1 MSSTKENKDNIDEEL
16 AELEAELE
24 KEENLKKAN
33 EPKPQPKPKKD
44 IKNEPDIYPDLI
56 EEKYHNMERMVSLSV
71 LEKEELL
78 CYKIIK
84 YKKKIDKN
92 YGYWEIKKKNIKNKQ
107 KSITSLIE
115 KGSWNLTLYKS
126 KIKEEYD
133 ADKNLLS
140 LAENELNLTETQK
153 LTLKERINERIN
165 ILEGELS
172 QANDQEAKNNED
184 MSQSLDDFKTP
195 DNDNIDLYPI
205 TVEDIYHNVGK
216 FVCLG
221 ALEKE
226 KELCDKIIEYK
237 KEKSKEFKKWEEKKD
252 SIDQKISSITSL
264 VENGTWN
271 LDIYK
276 SKIKEENDWEKKLL
290 DLAGNDTSL
299 NDIQKQIIKIRI
311 NNRIKLIEGELS
323 KNPEEDDE

>member
-1 MSSTKENKDNIDEEL
+1 MENEDKLDKEL
-16 AELEAELE
+16 AELEAELDQ
-24 KEENLKKAN
+24 EESLKKAN
-33 EPKPQPKPKKD
+33 EPKPKPKPKKD

-56 EEKYHNMERMVSLSV
+56 EDKYHNMERMVSLGV

-78 CYKIIK
+78 CFKIIK
-84 YKKKIDKN
+84 YKKKIDKD

-115 KGSWNLTLYKS
+115 KGAWNLNLYKS

-133 ADKNLLS
+133 EDKNLLS
-140 LAENELNLTETQK
+140 LAEKELNLSETQM

-172 QANDQEAKNNED
+172 QANEQEAKNNED
-184 MSQSLDDFKTP
+184 IYQNLDEFKI
-195 DNDNIDLYPI
+195 NDKENIDLYPI

-221 ALEKE
+221 VLEKE

-237 KEKSKEFKKWEEKKD
+237 KEKSKEFKKWEVKKD

-264 VENGTWN
+264 VENQTWN

-276 SKIKEENDWEKKLL
+276 SKIKEENDWENKLL

-299 NDIQKQIIKIRI
+299 NETQKQIVKIRI

-323 KNPEEDDE
+323 KNPEDDE

>member
-1 MSSTKENKDNIDEEL
+1 MSSTKENEDNIDEEL

-56 EEKYHNMERMVSLSV
+56 EDKYHNMERMVCLSV

-78 CYKIIK
+78 CFKIIK
-84 YKKKIDKN
+84 YKKKIDKD
-92 YGYWEIKKKNIKNKQ
+92 YGYWELKKKNIKNKQ

-133 ADKNLLS
+133 SDKNLLS

-153 LTLKERINERIN
+153 QTLKERINERIN

-172 QANDQEAKNNED
+172 QANDQEAKNNAE
-184 MSQSLDDFKTP
+184 MLQNLDDFKTNK
-195 DNDNIDLYPI
+195 NDNIDLYPI

-237 KEKSKEFKKWEEKKD
+237 KEKVKEFQKWETKKE

-290 DLAGNDTSL
+290 DLAENDTSL
-299 NDIQKQIIKIRI
+299 NAIQKQIIKIRI

>member
-1 MSSTKENKDNIDEEL
+1 MENEDKLDKEL
-16 AELEAELE
+16 AELEAELDQ
-24 KEENLKKAN
+24 EESLKKAN
-33 EPKPQPKPKKD
+33 EPKPKPKPKKD

-56 EEKYHNMERMVSLSV
+56 EDKYHNMERMVSLGV

-78 CYKIIK
+78 CFKIIK
-84 YKKKIDKN
+84 YKKKIDKD

-115 KGSWNLTLYKS
+115 KGAWNLNLYKS

-133 ADKNLLS
+133 EDKNLLS
-140 LAENELNLTETQK
+140 LAEKELNLSETQM

-172 QANDQEAKNNED
+172 QANEQEAKNNEE
-184 MSQSLDDFKTP
+184 MYQNLDEFKI
-195 DNDNIDLYPI
+195 NDKENIDLYPI

-221 ALEKE
+221 VLEKE

-237 KEKSKEFKKWEEKKD
+237 KEKSKEFKKWEVKKD

-264 VENGTWN
+264 VENQTWN

-276 SKIKEENDWEKKLL
+276 SKIKEENDWENKLL

-299 NDIQKQIIKIRI
+299 NETQKQIVKIRI

-323 KNPEEDDE
+323 KNPEDDE

>member
-1 MSSTKENKDNIDEEL
+1 MENEDKLDKEL
-16 AELEAELE
+16 AELEAELDQ
-24 KEENLKKAN
+24 EESLKKAN
-33 EPKPQPKPKKD
+33 EPKPKPKPKKD

-56 EEKYHNMERMVSLSV
+56 EDKYHNMERMVSLGV

-78 CYKIIK
+78 CFKIIK
-84 YKKKIDKN
+84 YKKKIDKD

-115 KGSWNLTLYKS
+115 KGAWNLNLYKS

-133 ADKNLLS
+133 EDKNLLS
-140 LAENELNLTETQK
+140 LAEKELNLSETQM

-172 QANDQEAKNNED
+172 QANEQEAKNNED
-184 MSQSLDDFKTP
+184 IYQNLDEFKI
-195 DNDNIDLYPI
+195 NDKENIDLYPI

-221 ALEKE
+221 VLEKE

-237 KEKSKEFKKWEEKKD
+237 KEKFKEFKKWETKKD
-252 SIDQKISSITSL
+252 NIDQKISSISSL
-264 VENGTWN
+264 VQNETWN

-276 SKIKEENDWEKKLL
+276 SKIKEESDWEKKLL
-290 DLAGNDTSL
+290 DLAENDTSL
-299 NDIQKQIIKIRI
+299 NDTQKQIVKIRI

-323 KNPEEDDE
+323 RNPEEEEE

>member
-1 MSSTKENKDNIDEEL
+1 MSSTKEDQDKIDKEL
-16 AELEAELE
+16 AELEAELD
-24 KEENLKKAN
+24 KEESLQKAN
-33 EPKPQPKPKKD
+33 EPKPKPKPKKD

-56 EEKYHNMERMVSLSV
+56 EDKYHNMEKMVSLSV

-78 CYKIIK
+78 CFKIIK
-84 YKKKIDKN
+84 YKKKIDKD
-92 YGYWEIKKKNIKNKQ
+92 YGYWELKKKNIKNKQ
-107 KSITSLIE
+107 KSINSLIE
-115 KGSWNLTLYKS
+115 KGAWNLNLYKS

-133 ADKNLLS
+133 TDKNLLS
-140 LAENELNLTETQK
+140 LAENELNLTEAQK
-153 LTLKERINERIN
+153 QTLKERINERIN
-165 ILEGELS
+165 ILEGDLS
-172 QANDQEAKNNED
+172 QANDQEAKNNAE
-184 MSQSLDDFKTP
+184 MLQNLDDFKTYE
-195 DNDNIDLYPI
+195 NDNIDLYPI
-205 TVEDIYHNVGK
+205 TVEDIYHNIGK

-237 KEKSKEFKKWEEKKD
+237 KEKAKEFQKWETKKD

-290 DLAGNDTSL
+290 DLAENDTSL
-299 NDIQKQIIKIRI
+299 NEIQKQIIKIRI
-311 NNRIKLIEGELS
+311 NNRIKLIEGELI